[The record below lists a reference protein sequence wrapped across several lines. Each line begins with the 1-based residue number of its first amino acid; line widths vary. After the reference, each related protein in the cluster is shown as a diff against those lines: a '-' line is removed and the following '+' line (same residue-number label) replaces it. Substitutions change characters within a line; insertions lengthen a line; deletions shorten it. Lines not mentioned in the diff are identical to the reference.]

1 MRRLVLF
8 ILLLAAGCQSKNG
21 AVTHFG
27 GSAMTMR
34 YHVVVGGELS
44 PQERDHVQKAIDD
57 TFYLIH
63 QTFNRFNPQSELA
76 KLNRLPAGQ
85 KQILSNELTTLLTLT
100 NEMTNQTQGKFDPT
114 VWTVQRLWKEAF
126 EKKELPN
133 SQDLKPFESAVGWH
147 FVHLQDQFFWKEW
160 DLTALDLSGIA
171 KGHGID
177 LITRA
182 LNELGYPDVF
192 VEWGGEIK
200 ATGQHPEERPWTI
213 AIAPPFERDLDHI
226 LDVVPLNNQGVAT
239 SGDYLQYWEIGDEVY
254 THIFNPLT
262 KKPLKKSEGEIV
274 SVTVCAP
281 TCAMAD
287 ALATAA
293 MTFPTVEQAK
303 SWAGRFEEATFWVFS
318 RDLSGDRVE
327 QHLLMDKDMIP
338 GRALRD

>member
-1 MRRLVLF
+1 MRAL
-8 ILLLAAGCQSKNG
+8 ILLIFLLTAGCQSKNG
-21 AVTHFG
+21 AVTHFS

-63 QTFNRFNPQSELA
+63 QTFNRFNPQSELT
-76 KLNRLPAGQ
+76 KLNRLPAGR
-85 KQILSNELTTLLTLT
+85 KQPLSSELSTLLALT
-100 NEMTNQTQGKFDPT
+100 DKMADQTQGKFDPT
-114 VWTVQRLWKEAF
+114 VWTVQRVWKEAF
-126 EKKELPN
+126 EKKELPDP
-133 SQDLKPFESAVGWH
+133 QDLKPLESAAGWH
-147 FVHLQDQFFWKEW
+147 FVHIQEQFFWKEW

-177 LITRA
+177 LIAEA
-182 LNELGYPDVF
+182 LNALGYPDVF

-200 ATGQHPEERPWTI
+200 ATGQHPEGRPWTI
-213 AIAPPFERDLDHI
+213 AIAPPFEQDLDHM

-239 SGDYLQYWEIGDEVY
+239 SGDYLQYWEIGGEVY

-318 RDLSGDRVE
+318 RDLRGDRLE
-327 QHLLMDKDMIP
+327 QLLPMNEDVISD
-338 GRALRD
+338 RSFRD